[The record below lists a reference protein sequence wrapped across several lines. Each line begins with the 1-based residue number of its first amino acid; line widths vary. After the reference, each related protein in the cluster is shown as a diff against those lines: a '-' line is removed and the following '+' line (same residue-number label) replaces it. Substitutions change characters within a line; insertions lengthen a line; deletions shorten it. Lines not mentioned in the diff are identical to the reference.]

1 MSDTAKVIPLNKL
14 REPVTG
20 HLNNCLQIAQ
30 MSIERLP
37 QMSEQAIAATA
48 PEDICAMRDR
58 VQAALDIIE
67 EVKELLK
74 DSNTMTQSGKSVA
87 IARIKDWL

>member
-1 MSDTAKVIPLNKL
+1 MIDAAKVIPINKV

-20 HLNNCLQIAQ
+20 HLNNCLQIALCSMEQ
-30 MSIERLP
+30 LP
-37 QMSEQAIAATA
+37 HRSEQAIAATA
-48 PEDICAMRDR
+48 PADIVAMRDR

-74 DSNTMTQSGKSVA
+74 DSNAMTQSGRSIA
-87 IARIKDWL
+87 IARIKEWL